1 RAATPVAR
9 LCALV
14 LGAALA
20 ALLHHTAPAWTAALP
35 AAVLAATVAALV
47 LVRASHPGRGQAPA
61 GD

>member
-1 RAATPVAR
+1 PVAR

-20 ALLHHTAPAWTAALP
+20 ALLLRTARVWAAALP
-35 AAVLAATVAALV
+35 AAVLAATVTALA
-47 LVRASHPGRGQAPA
+47 LVRARRSGRGRVPP